1 MENILKKIISK
12 KKEKILNL
20 KKNFSINELLESV
33 KKTSN
38 FKIFIIINYKIEKI
52 YRFFIMKVTHLRH
65 QSMRRNYILTYTN
78 YCE

>member
-20 KKNFSINELLESV
+20 KKNFSINELLESI

-38 FKIFIIINYKIEKI
+38 FINFKNE
-52 YRFFIMKVTHLRH
+52 MKKRTS
-65 QSMRRNYILTYTN
+65 QKKYQ
-78 YCE
+78 